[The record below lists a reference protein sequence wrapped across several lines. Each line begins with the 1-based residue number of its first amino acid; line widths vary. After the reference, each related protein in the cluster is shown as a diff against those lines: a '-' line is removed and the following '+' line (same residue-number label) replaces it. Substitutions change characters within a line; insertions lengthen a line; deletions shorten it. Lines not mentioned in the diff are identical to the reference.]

1 MTSPDP
7 ISPDPISPDPISPD
21 PISRS
26 APPLA
31 GRPVASQRWSDLTFL
46 HWKVD
51 PDVVAPLLP
60 AGVAPDLHDGGTWVG
75 LIPFLLDRATLFGS
89 PAVPYVGSFVEIN
102 VRLYGVDASG
112 RRGVVFRSLEAS
124 RLAAV
129 LAARAVFGL
138 PYQWARTSLTHEGD
152 VIRYRSKRH
161 LGGPASLVVAR
172 PGERIEPDP
181 LADFLTARWGMFTAR
196 GGTGFHPNAHD
207 PWPVHAAELLDLD
220 DELVAAAGLP
230 GVTGRVPDSVLF
242 SPGVVT
248 RFGRAVAGR
257 G

>member
-1 MTSPDP
+1 MTSPE
-7 ISPDPISPDPISPD
+7 

-31 GRPVASQRWSDLTFL
+31 GRAVASQRWSHLTFL
-46 HWKVD
+46 HWKAE
-51 PDVVAPLLP
+51 PDAVAPLLP
-60 AGVAPDLHDGGTWVG
+60 AGVTPDVHDGGTWVG

-89 PAVPYVGSFVEIN
+89 PAVPYVGSFVEVN

-112 RRGVVFRSLEAS
+112 RRGVVFLSLEAS

-138 PYQWARTSLTHEGD
+138 PYRWARTSLDHDDD
-152 VIRYRSKRH
+152 VIRYRSRRH
-161 LGGPASLVVAR
+161 LGGPASLIVAR
-172 PGERIEPDP
+172 PGERIEADP

-196 GGTGFHPNAHD
+196 GGTRFHPNAHD
-207 PWPVHAAELLDLD
+207 PWPLHAAELLELD

-230 GVTGRVPDSVLF
+230 GVTARPPDSVLF

-257 G
+257 AVAGGAVAGRD